1 MSLLTAMDIPTIC
14 TVRDDRIGKVQIKP
28 KSSMSKLERG
38 EFSYAYD
45 DVVGLHCVRWN
56 DNSVVTTLSNCI
68 GPYPLERFERFSRN
82 GKKRI
87 PVARPNLIKVY
98 NSAMGGADLLD
109 SAVDTYRTKIKGKKW
124 WWPHFTNTLGILMG
138 ASWNIYCV
146 INPDADQSLLA
157 FIRSVVQFYFHVD
170 EIVPGS
176 SFWKTKVVVHDSNR
190 LTGRYHW
197 PTTREKQG
205 KVPSLVAQVEF
216 ALFVKNAMLFSVSKS
231 I

>member
-1 MSLLTAMDIPTIC
+1 M
-14 TVRDDRIGKVQIKP
+14 
-28 KSSMSKLERG
+28 
-38 EFSYAYD
+38 
-45 DVVGLHCVRWN
+45 
-56 DNSVVTTLSNCI
+56 
-68 GPYPLERFERFSRN
+68 
-82 GKKRI
+82 
-87 PVARPNLIKVY
+87 ARPNLIKVY

-205 KVPSLVAQVEF
+205 KVPSLAAQVEF